1 MLCNPAASIEKCA
14 CVRIPQTDSAVATAT
29 CDFFSI
35 RTEYH
40 AKDLPM
46 IIILYKRAE
55 VPACIHI
62 PQVDKTYLI
71 TACNCLP
78 IRTERNAKVG
88 MRAKYFV

>member
-1 MLCNPAASIEKCA
+1 
-14 CVRIPQTDSAVATAT
+14 
-29 CDFFSI
+29 
-35 RTEYH
+35 
-40 AKDLPM
+40 M